1 MNIGLLSEA
10 LPYLPSV
17 GGFRLYGA
25 NLIRCLG
32 ARHQIDL
39 VTLLP
44 GDDDEHLDWARQHCR
59 SVQTIPLGPRPLLPR
74 VANLASTYGRG
85 RALHP
90 RREVASALAHG
101 LRKGAWDVLHVEGTY
116 AAALMGDSLP
126 IPKILSAHD
135 SRSLRAV
142 EMRRC
147 ATTWKEKSYY
157 RLRGLVDPRFERL
170 VYPRFDRCV
179 FVAPRDVEAARE
191 AGPGVR
197 TALIPNGV
205 DAEHFHPMDVPKEPA
220 SLVFHGHLGYLP
232 NVDAVIT
239 FADTTFPLI
248 QRRVPAAVFHVIG
261 AEPHPRVRALQTRPG
276 IRLSAN
282 LPDLR
287 AAVCSASVY
296 VCLLRHGTGI
306 KNKLLEAMA
315 MGLPVVAHPS
325 ALEGIDGTDG
335 THMLAAAEPVP
346 FAEHVVR
353 LIQEGDL
360 STRLAAAG
368 RRLVEER
375 YGWASRAREFEQLYE
390 DAIRERNGKP
400 VGSAARP

>member
-25 NLIRCLG
+25 NLLRRLG

-44 GDDDEHLDWARQHCR
+44 GSDGAQLDWARPYCR
-59 SVQTIPLGPRPLLPR
+59 SVHTIPLGPRPVLSR
-74 VANLASTYGRG
+74 IANLASTYGRG
-85 RALHP
+85 RALYP
-90 RREVASALAHG
+90 RREVALALENG
-101 LRKGAWDVLHVEGTY
+101 LRQGAWDVLHIEGTY
-116 AAALMGDSLP
+116 VAALMDDVFP
-126 IPKILSAHD
+126 IPTILSAHD

-142 EMRRC
+142 EMQRC
-147 ATTWKEKSYY
+147 ATTLKEKSYY

-179 FVAPRDVEAARE
+179 FVAPRDVEAAR
-191 AGPGVR
+191 AAVPGVR

-205 DAEHFHPMDVPKEPA
+205 DAEHFHPMDVPREPA
-220 SLVFHGHLGYLP
+220 TLVFHGHLGYLP
-232 NVDAVIT
+232 NVDAVVA
-239 FADTTFPLI
+239 FAEAIFPLI
-248 QRRVPAAVFHVIG
+248 QRRVPDAVFHVIG
-261 AEPHPRVRALQTRPG
+261 AEPHPSVLALRSRPG

-315 MGLPVVAHPS
+315 MGLPVVTHPS
-325 ALEGIDGTDG
+325 AFEGIDGTDG
-335 THMLAAAEPVP
+335 THMLAAAEPAL

-353 LIQEGDL
+353 LIQDRNL
-360 STRLAAAG
+360 SARLAAAG

-375 YGWASRAREFEQLYE
+375 YAWASRAREFEQLYE
-390 DAIRERNGKP
+390 HVIRERSGRP
-400 VGSAARP
+400 VDPAARP

>member
-25 NLIRCLG
+25 NLLRRLG

-44 GDDDEHLDWARQHCR
+44 GSDGAHLDWARPYCR
-59 SVQTIPLGPRPLLPR
+59 SVHTIPLGPRPLLPR
-74 VANLASTYGRG
+74 VANLASTYSRG
-85 RALHP
+85 RALYP
-90 RREVASALAHG
+90 RREVASALERG
-101 LRKGAWDVLHVEGTY
+101 RRQGAWDVLHVEGTY
-116 AAALMGDSLP
+116 AAALVDDSFQ

-147 ATTWKEKSYY
+147 ATTFGEKSYY

-170 VYPRFDRCV
+170 IYPRFDRCV
-179 FVAPRDVEAARE
+179 FVAPRDVEAAH
-191 AGPGVR
+191 AAAPGVR

-232 NVDAVIT
+232 NVDAVVT
-239 FADTTFPLI
+239 FAETTFPLV
-248 QRRVPAAVFHVIG
+248 QRRVPGAVFHVIG
-261 AEPHPRVRALQTRPG
+261 AEPHPSVLALRSRPG
-276 IRLSAN
+276 IRLSPN

-287 AAVCSASVY
+287 AAVCSSSVY

-315 MGLPVVAHPS
+315 MGLPIVAHPG
-325 ALEGIDGTDG
+325 ALEGIDGTEG
-335 THMLAAAEPVP
+335 THMLAAAEPAP

-353 LIQEGDL
+353 LIQDREL
-360 STRLAAAG
+360 ATRLAAAG

-375 YGWASRAREFEQLYE
+375 YAWTSRAREFERLYE
-390 DAIRERNGKP
+390 DVIRERNGRLLK
-400 VGSAARP
+400 SAVPP